1 MTPGDVKDYL
11 REQGTLVDVALQQ
24 CLERFA
30 PAMGPKLASP
40 ISQGVL
46 SGGKRIRP
54 ILFLTAYSETGG
66 TSPHAPALAAALELI
81 HAYSLVHD
89 DLPCMD
95 DAELRRGEP
104 TVHRVH
110 GVEAALL
117 AGAALIPAAFLQLR
131 WACRES
137 GCTRQEQARLV
148 GLLSQASG
156 APGMVGGQLLDLM
169 GEGRELGAEAMG
181 ELHARKTG
189 ALLRASV
196 EMGGVAAGASDAVVQ
211 ALREFGTALGL
222 AFQITDDVLDATS
235 SAAALGK
242 NPSDGVLD
250 KSTYV
255 RLHGVTGARVR
266 ARETLGEA
274 LAALDRRELEAPR
287 LRQLAMFMVE
297 REH

>member
-1 MTPGDVKDYL
+1 MKEYL
-11 REQGTLVDVALQQ
+11 EEQGRQVDAALKESM
-24 CLERFA
+24 ER
-30 PAMGPKLASP
+30 LASVVGP
-40 ISQGVL
+40 GLAAPVSQGVL

-54 ILFLTAYSETGG
+54 ILFLAAYSETGG
-66 TSPHAPALAAALELI
+66 MSSHAPALAASLELI

-110 GVEAALL
+110 GVEEAVL

-131 WACRES
+131 WACRRMGS
-137 GCTRQEQARLV
+137 TSQEQARLV
-148 GLLSQASG
+148 ALLSQASG
-156 APGMVGGQLLDLM
+156 APGMVGGQLLDLL
-169 GEGRELGAEAMG
+169 GEGQKLEAEALG

-189 ALLRASV
+189 ALLRASL
-196 EMGGVAAGASDAVVQ
+196 EMGGVAAGASGPVVR

-235 SAAALGK
+235 SSATLGK
-242 NPSDGVLD
+242 NPSDGMLD

-255 RLHGVTGARVR
+255 RLHGVDGARTR

-274 LAALDRRELEAPR
+274 LAALDRTDLKAPR

-297 REH
+297 RER